1 MRFSFSSK
9 SGDKSMPI
17 PYWAGHYIGLKFRE
31 HGRSAE
37 GLDCWGLVRLAL
49 MERFNAV
56 LPSYGAEYAHSCNT
70 EEIAPL
76 IGRESEKWQGIEA
89 GQEKCG
95 DVIVLRLRGAPAHVG
110 LVLGDG
116 RMLHI
121 EKHINSAIEHYRGR
135 RWRDRIVGFY
145 RHPQIPGN

>member
-1 MRFSFSSK
+1 
-9 SGDKSMPI
+9 MPI
-17 PYWAGHYIGLKFRE
+17 PYWAGHYIGLSFRE

-37 GLDCWGLVRLAL
+37 GLDCWGLVRLVL

-56 LPSYGAEYAHSCNT
+56 LPSYAAEYAHT
-70 EEIAPL
+70 ESAGEIAPL
-76 IGRESEKWQGIEA
+76 IGREAEKWQKITA
-89 GQEKCG
+89 GEEKCG

-121 EKHINSAIEHYRGR
+121 EKHINSAIEYYGGR
-135 RWRDRIVGFY
+135 RWRDRITGFY
-145 RHPQIPGN
+145 RHSHLSEF